1 MQACRYAPSLIYDSS
16 EDITG
21 FPHGDA
27 YLGKIIS
34 VHLTWFRPSHLRYL
48 DEWIVPSRSALPR
61 VRCLIVTVHDENW
74 ASESSQW
81 TETRPLGAPI
91 LAGRAL
97 LLPPTGV
104 VPNTFTTTAKRRRH
118 LQAPPPP
125 HSWDKK
131 LTTVIFR
138 FSCIAGYLSTKS
150 KRLHVIEQRLR

>member
-118 LQAPPPP
+118 LILGIKNWQLLFFVFPV
-125 HSWDKK
+125 SRG
-131 LTTVIFR
+131 T
-138 FSCIAGYLSTKS
+138 YLPS
-150 KRLHVIEQRLR
+150 QRDCMS